1 LDTLIITMAIYTV
14 NPDTVPASGLRLR
27 SAPST
32 SPDTLLGVLARG
44 DFVEASGPALVAP
57 PVEWLPERVLSSP
70 NFPAGTAGFAA
81 LRLGADI
88 YLTETSATPPP
99 PPADPPANALSL
111 GPAIARAAK
120 ALGLPALLLKAHI
133 CVEGANPNHRDGVLQ
148 VIPST
153 REGVI
158 RRLPRALKL
167 DALAAPADDARDEA
181 ALNADFGAAFQRR
194 NLYAQV
200 LCGGCY
206 IQEQLA
212 RFGGYVALAGLAYN
226 AGAGA
231 ARSVIEQRY
240 GGDAHYAALQYHRR
254 VGPGPDDASVGAPET
269 RTDLATGV
277 RYSYFPVRANDT
289 GVDIFQYLYLRQV
302 PGRNYG
308 VLDFIF
314 RPALTAAFGL
324 LASETA
330 PSDDTS
336 ARALVVTAGEF
347 GFIVG

>member
-1 LDTLIITMAIYTV
+1 MAIYTV
-14 NPDTVPASGLRLR
+14 SPDTVPASGLRLR

-32 SPDTLLGVLARG
+32 SPDTLLGMLARG
-44 DFVEASGPALVAP
+44 DFVEATGPSLSAP
-57 PVEWLPERVLSSP
+57 PLVWLPVRVLSSP
-70 NFPAGTAGFAA
+70 NFPAGTTGFAA
-81 LRLGADI
+81 RQSGPDI
-88 YLTETSATPPP
+88 YLAETTTPPPP

-120 ALGLPALLLKAHI
+120 ALGLPVLLIKAHI

-158 RRLPRALKL
+158 RRLPRKLKL
-167 DALAAPADDARDEA
+167 DALAAPVDDPRAED
-181 ALNADFGAAFQRR
+181 ALDADFAAAFRAR

-200 LCGGCY
+200 LCGGLY
-206 IQEQLA
+206 VREHLA
-212 RFGGYVALAGLAYN
+212 QFGGYVALAGLAYN

-231 ARSVIEQRY
+231 ARSVIDQRY

-254 VGPGPDDASVGAPET
+254 IGTGLDEATVGAPET

-277 RYSYFPVRANDT
+277 RYSYFPVRANDS

-302 PGRNYG
+302 PGRNFG

-314 RPALTAAFGL
+314 RPALTASFGL
-324 LASETA
+324 FASETA
-330 PSDDTS
+330 PGDDTPS
-336 ARALVVTAGEF
+336 RALVVTAGEF

>member
-1 LDTLIITMAIYTV
+1 MANYTV

-32 SPDTLLGVLARG
+32 SPDTLLGMLARN
-44 DFVEASGPALVAP
+44 DFVEATGPALDAAP
-57 PVEWLPERVLSSP
+57 VVWLPVRVLSSP
-70 NFPAGTAGFAA
+70 NFPAGMTGFAA
-81 LRLGADI
+81 LRLGPDV
-88 YLTETSATPPP
+88 YLLETSATPPP
-99 PPADPPANALSL
+99 PPADPPADALSL

-120 ALGLPALLLKAHI
+120 ALQLPILLLTAHI

-148 VIPST
+148 VIPAT
-153 REGVI
+153 RAGVI

-167 DALAAPADDARDEA
+167 DALAAPADDPRADDM
-181 ALNADFGAAFQRR
+181 LDADFNLAFQRR

-200 LCGGCY
+200 LCGGLY
-206 IQEQLA
+206 IREQLA
-212 RFGGYVALAGLAYN
+212 LFGGYVALAGLAYN

-231 ARSVIEQRY
+231 ARSIVDQRH

-254 VGPGPDDASVGAPET
+254 VGPGPEHATVGAPET

-302 PGRNYG
+302 PGRNFG

-324 LASETA
+324 FASETA
-330 PSDDTS
+330 PGDDTP
-336 ARALVVTAGEF
+336 ARALVVSAGEF
-347 GFIVG
+347 AFIVG